1 MLELNFLPTGL
12 YFIVLPPDHTHRCYK
27 AFPLALDLMLESTEA
42 RAIALTFFFYFPQA
56 CYTRKPNLAARNP
69 LRPRQSGLIFTTR

>member
-42 RAIALTFFFYFPQA
+42 RAIALTFFFFISLRRVTQE
-56 CYTRKPNLAARNP
+56 NLIWQQGIP
-69 LRPRQSGLIFTTR
+69 SGRGKVDLF

>member
-42 RAIALTFFFYFPQA
+42 RAIALTFFFLFP
-56 CYTRKPNLAARNP
+56 
-69 LRPRQSGLIFTTR
+69 SGVLHKKT